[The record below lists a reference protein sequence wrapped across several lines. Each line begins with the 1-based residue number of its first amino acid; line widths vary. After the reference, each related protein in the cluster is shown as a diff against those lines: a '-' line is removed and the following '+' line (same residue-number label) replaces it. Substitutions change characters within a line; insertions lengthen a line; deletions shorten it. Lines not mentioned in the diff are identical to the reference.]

1 MTRVPLV
8 LLAFA
13 CTLAAAHG
21 AAAQAH
27 SPVSVQ
33 VSAGVV
39 HGSGGFY
46 VDRGG
51 AALEAVGAVRL
62 RQTPAGMLVA
72 GVTLGA
78 QSPMIVEDV
87 CLLDPAGS
95 CAPSFPAFL
104 SGGAL
109 VGLQGGGART
119 PSVRAMAG
127 PVYFHAPDDGGAL
140 GLQGMVDVAT
150 PRLGR
155 TALVL
160 SLRHSVLPSFHDDRV
175 GITSVGFGLR
185 IQ

>member
-21 AAAQAH
+21 AAAQAR

-62 RQTPAGMLVA
+62 RQTSAGMLVA

-78 QSPMIVEDV
+78 QSPMVVEDV
-87 CLLDPAGS
+87 CLLDPAGD

-109 VGLQGGGART
+109 LGLQGGSGRKPA
-119 PSVRAMAG
+119 VRAMAG

-140 GLQGMVDVAT
+140 GVQGMVDVAT

>member
-1 MTRVPLV
+1 MTRSPLV

-21 AAAQAH
+21 AAAQAR

-78 QSPMIVEDV
+78 QSPMVVEDV

-140 GLQGMVDVAT
+140 GVQGMVDVAT